1 MVAGPGDEQYLLR
14 DMAERDQAFSQIV
27 GFADVTWQVVW

>member
-1 MVAGPGDEQYLLR
+1 MVAGPGDEQYLLL

-27 GFADVTWQVVW
+27 GFADVTWQVAW